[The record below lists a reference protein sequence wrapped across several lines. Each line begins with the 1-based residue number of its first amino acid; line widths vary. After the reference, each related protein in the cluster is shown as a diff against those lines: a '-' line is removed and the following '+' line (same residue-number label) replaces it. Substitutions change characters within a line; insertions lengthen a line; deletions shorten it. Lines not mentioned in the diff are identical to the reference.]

1 MLEKVRAAL
10 RRKPLLGVG
19 ISVVV
24 HAALL
29 MALLWVHPAR
39 IPTQKR
45 GDALIVELPN
55 LQESGGQGTPGPSAN
70 EPLTPVAPTSKAA
83 PAPPA
88 PPARPAPPRPAAVA
102 PPAPPA
108 PPREA
113 PRAVASAPQP
123 PPSTERGDMPT
134 TKAAPQPMPE
144 TAKPEPAKPQPAQ
157 PEAPAAVASA
167 PPSPPS
173 QIAMVPPLAPDIR
186 SALRRGGG
194 GGGSGTGGA
203 GGSGVGRAGIEGEP
217 VAFDSK
223 DPNFSDYL
231 DRVRALIKRHWSYPC
246 VKNADTRGCEY
257 KTGVLVIEFGIL
269 RNGQLGFVELHRS
282 SGYSIMDDFAQNAI
296 KLASPFPAIPAAL
309 LQNRKGAGLPI
320 LARFNYVVETGLT
333 NVIR

>member
-1 MLEKVRAAL
+1 MLEKISAAL

-19 ISVVV
+19 LSVVV

-39 IPTQKR
+39 MPTQKP
-45 GDALIVELPN
+45 GDTLIVELPN

-70 EPLTPVAPTSKAA
+70 EPLTPVAPAPKAA
-83 PAPPA
+83 PAPPT
-88 PPARPAPPRPAAVA
+88 PPARPAPARPAAVA
-102 PPAPPA
+102 PRAP
-108 PPREA
+108 
-113 PRAVASAPQP
+113 PRAVASVLPP

-134 TKAAPQPMPE
+134 TKAAPQPAPE
-144 TAKPEPAKPQPAQ
+144 TAKPEATTPQPAQ
-157 PEAPAAVASA
+157 QEAPAVLASV
-167 PPSPPS
+167 PPSPPG
-173 QIAMVPPLAPDIR
+173 QVAMVPPSSPPDIR

-203 GGSGVGRAGIEGEP
+203 GGSGLGRAGIEGEP
-217 VAFDSK
+217 VPFDSK

-282 SGYSIMDDFAQNAI
+282 SGYSIMDDYAQNAI
-296 KLASPFPAIPAAL
+296 KLASPFPAIPATL

>member
-1 MLEKVRAAL
+1 MLEKIRAAL

-29 MALLWVHPAR
+29 MALLWVHPGR
-39 IPTQKR
+39 TPTQKR

-55 LQESGGQGTPGPSAN
+55 LQEPGGQGTPGPSAN
-70 EPLTPVAPTSKAA
+70 EPLTPVAPAPKAA
-83 PAPPA
+83 PAR
-88 PPARPAPPRPAAVA
+88 PARPRPAAVA
-102 PPAPPA
+102 LPAPPA
-108 PPREA
+108 PPRA
-113 PRAVASAPQP
+113 APSPRAVASAPQP
-123 PPSTERGDMPT
+123 PPSTERGDMAT
-134 TKAAPQPMPE
+134 TKAAPQPTSE
-144 TAKPEPAKPQPAQ
+144 AAKPEPAKPQPAQ
-157 PEAPAAVASA
+157 PEGPAAVASL
-167 PPSPPS
+167 PPSPPG
-173 QIAMVPPLAPDIR
+173 QVAMVPPSSAPDIR

>member
-1 MLEKVRAAL
+1 MLEKISAAL

-19 ISVVV
+19 LSLVV

-39 IPTQKR
+39 MPAQKR

-55 LQESGGQGTPGPSAN
+55 LEEPASRGTPGPSAN
-70 EPLTPVAPTSKAA
+70 EPLTPVAPAPKAA
-83 PAPPA
+83 
-88 PPARPAPPRPAAVA
+88 PARPAPSRPAAVA
-102 PPAPPA
+102 PPAR
-108 PPREA
+108 PREA

-134 TKAAPQPMPE
+134 TKAAPQPTSE
-144 TAKPEPAKPQPAQ
+144 AAKAEPAKPQPAQ
-157 PEAPAAVASA
+157 PEAPAAVASV
-167 PPSPPS
+167 PPSPPG
-173 QIAMVPPLAPDIR
+173 QVAMVPPSSAPDIR

-217 VAFDSK
+217 VPFDSK

-282 SGYSIMDDFAQNAI
+282 SGYSIMDDYAQNAI